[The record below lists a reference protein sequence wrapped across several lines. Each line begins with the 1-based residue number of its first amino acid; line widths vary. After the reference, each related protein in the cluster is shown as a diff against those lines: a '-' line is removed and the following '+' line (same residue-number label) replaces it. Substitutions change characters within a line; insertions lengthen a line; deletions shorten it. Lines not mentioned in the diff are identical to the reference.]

1 MTDWSKA
8 GLLGVSDEADK
19 YMDDLISNEVFGSKN
34 KHSIMQLG
42 ISIAIEKLLD
52 PSENKL
58 NTSNLRSQSI
68 ANFTAIAEIIKS
80 KYQSKYDV
88 IDETNISRIMSA
100 LADAG
105 IHYIIENNII
115 KDSKI
120 IDVDKILPFI
130 DE

>member
-1 MTDWSKA
+1 MTDWTKS
-8 GLLGVSDEADK
+8 GHLGVSDEADK
-19 YMDDLISNEVFGSKN
+19 YMDDLISNEVFGPKN

-42 ISIAIEKLLD
+42 ISIAIEKSLD

-58 NTSNLRSQSI
+58 NTSNLRWQSI
-68 ANFTAIAEIIKS
+68 VNFTAIAEIIKS